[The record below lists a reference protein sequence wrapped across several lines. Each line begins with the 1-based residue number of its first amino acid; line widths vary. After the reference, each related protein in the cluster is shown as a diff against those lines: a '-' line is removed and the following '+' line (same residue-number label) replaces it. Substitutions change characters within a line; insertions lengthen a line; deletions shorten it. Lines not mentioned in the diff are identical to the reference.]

1 MRRVYVCVCAS
12 ACVCVCGMEGQTSWH
27 TSSTH
32 TSLLHNKWS
41 HVSVLSMA
49 AESYNS
55 HQSQEANHTPNTGRD
70 TMKHEEAAELQPTT
84 NSATPEAEIKGL
96 AKRILL
102 PIN

>member
-1 MRRVYVCVCAS
+1 MYVPVHVCVC
-12 ACVCVCGMEGQTSWH
+12 VEWRVKQVG
-27 TSSTH
+27 TH
-32 TSLLHNKWS
+32 QVHIHHSCTTN
-41 HVSVLSMA
+41 VSVLSMA